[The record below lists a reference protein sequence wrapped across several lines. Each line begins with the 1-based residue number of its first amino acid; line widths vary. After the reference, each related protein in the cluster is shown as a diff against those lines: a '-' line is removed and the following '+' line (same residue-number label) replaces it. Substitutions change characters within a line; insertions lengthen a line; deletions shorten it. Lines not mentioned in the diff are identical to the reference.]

1 MGVEK
6 IVGRG
11 RRKRVTGWGVKISPQ
26 GGGQF
31 EEQGG
36 GREGELQK
44 NLPEN
49 NAFVQK
55 KVTTFLPLKIS

>member
-1 MGVEK
+1 MGTEK

-11 RRKRVTGWGVKISPQ
+11 RRKSVTGWGVKKSPQ

-36 GREGELQK
+36 GREGELS
-44 NLPEN
+44 NLI
-49 NAFVQK
+49 F
-55 KVTTFLPLKIS
+55 FPLREGVK